1 MSIPLLASGPC
12 AIEARYNVRLRRHGD
27 TLEAICPLHEPSL
40 HVLVFPLVKVC
51 RAQVLVWLLPYHQ
64 VYTIVT
70 LGLHTAVLRTTI
82 ASLARG
88 KSLFC
93 VARI

>member
-12 AIEARYNVRLRRHGD
+12 AIEARYNVRLREHGD

-40 HVLVFPLVKVC
+40 HMLLFPSVKV
-51 RAQVLVWLLPYHQ
+51 RHAQVLAWLVPYQQ

-70 LGLHTAVLRTTI
+70 PGLHTAVLRTAI